1 VADHQLHTYAEL
13 ESARRYIK
21 YIHRPGE
28 DTGMGSSDVDLVTI
42 SLVSHELP
50 QGATKYVLY
59 TVYQITSKAS
69 TTIHHHHHY
78 YYNYVARDILLEAY
92 RILPLGGAI
101 AIMDMNPDSTAFRRV
116 SSNPFAFAAFKS
128 TEPWIQEYVSMD
140 LYDMLRVCGFRDV
153 DMMENSP
160 RHRTVVAYK

>member
-1 VADHQLHTYAEL
+1 MIIIIIIIINIIFIIPTMTY
-13 ESARRYIK
+13 
-21 YIHRPGE
+21 
-28 DTGMGSSDVDLVTI
+28 DTYMHPSICING
-42 SLVSHELP
+42 
-50 QGATKYVLY
+50 
-59 TVYQITSKAS
+59 
-69 TTIHHHHHY
+69 
-78 YYNYVARDILLEAY
+78 RDILLEAY
-92 RILPLGGAI
+92 RILPKGGAI

-140 LYDMLRVCGFRDV
+140 LYNTLRVCGFRDV